1 MNIEN
6 RLITKEDEH
15 LLIKYRDNNELRE
28 KYVHPAGTWKNHDA
42 VIKWVGSEIIF
53 DKIKKE
59 GMRVVDLG
67 AGDGPV
73 SHMIADK
80 GFDVVGVDVKSWSF
94 PYQSLAVMV
103 TKDAIEFV
111 REYEDNSVDVFMD
124 GCAVTHFNDT
134 GGDEETPNKGWRSIL
149 EAVYKV
155 LKPGGYFICTSD
167 IKCDD
172 QTVIGE
178 FITPEDIIRMAKES
192 GLVLTSEFNYSREDR
207 FSHAC
212 NLGIANF
219 VFTKP
224 GYQALPDSLC
234 IQDSNVSGQGVFV
247 NPNKKVDIPKGTI
260 LGVSHVIMDNEI
272 HRTPLGGFINHKDKP
287 NCIKYLE
294 GNKYYIKTTKKIG
307 RGKELF
313 LKYSFYEVK

>member
-15 LLIKYRDNNELRE
+15 LLIKYRDNNGLVE

-73 SHMIADK
+73 CHMIADK

-124 GCAVTHFNDT
+124 GCAVTHFNNDS
-134 GGDEETPNKGWRSIL
+134 DENTPNKGWRSIF
-149 EAVYKV
+149 EAVKRV
-155 LKPGGYFICTSD
+155 MKPGGYFICFSD
-167 IKCDD
+167 IQVGTETC
-172 QTVIGE
+172 VGE
-178 FITPEDIIRMAKES
+178 FIIPEDIVRMGEES
-192 GLVLTSEFNYSREDR
+192 GLILTSEYNYNRNEI
-207 FSHAC
+207 FQHA
-212 NLGIANF
+212 LGLGVASF
-219 VFTKP
+219 VFTK
-224 GYQALPDSLC
+224 L
-234 IQDSNVSGQGVFV
+234 
-247 NPNKKVDIPKGTI
+247 
-260 LGVSHVIMDNEI
+260 
-272 HRTPLGGFINHKDKP
+272 
-287 NCIKYLE
+287 
-294 GNKYYIKTTKKIG
+294 
-307 RGKELF
+307 
-313 LKYSFYEVK
+313 